1 MWYQFN
7 LPPPP
12 PPLKELGVFNLI
24 KPEGHNF
31 PIREKHVPKL
41 KRDLKASL
49 RKNLATYWLTLDTRH
64 SQVCNRFSFPNGQ
77 PQSKNLKQQK
87 TFPLSRYN
95 ILSYNQNQEITK
107 TKAETKTIYQKI
119 IQEGSKQHTIA
130 GEIQWKKHLP
140 TIDFN

>member
-1 MWYQFN
+1 MDRTESLDPIFIPSATEGNEDVVLVQ
-7 LPPPP
+7 PPPP

-87 TFPLSRYN
+87 PFPLSRCN
-95 ILSYNQNQEITK
+95 ILSYN
-107 TKAETKTIYQKI
+107 
-119 IQEGSKQHTIA
+119 
-130 GEIQWKKHLP
+130 
-140 TIDFN
+140 